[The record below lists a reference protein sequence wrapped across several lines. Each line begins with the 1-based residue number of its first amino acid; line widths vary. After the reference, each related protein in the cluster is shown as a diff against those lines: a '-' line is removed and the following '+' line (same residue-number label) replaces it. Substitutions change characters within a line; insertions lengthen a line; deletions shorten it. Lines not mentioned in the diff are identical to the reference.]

1 MADTRPRPP
10 AAPTPPASGPDGDG
24 EALQTTEHGVK
35 VHEVRDTT
43 TEREF
48 TVQRRSQ
55 TQMVIRRFMAHKLA
69 VGSLVV
75 FVLVVI
81 ISLVGGRFWKY
92 GYADITDEFSSPPSL
107 EHPMGTD
114 DIGHDSLAQVLRG
127 AQKSVQVALMVA
139 LLATTLGTV
148 IGALAGYYR
157 GWVDSALM
165 RFTDLVLTIPSI
177 AILAVLASTVAS
189 QAGNWFFI
197 GLVLALLQWTYIARV
212 VRGTFLS
219 LREKEFVEAARA
231 LGASDSRIMFR
242 HLLPNASGSIIV
254 NATITVAIAILAV
267 LASTVASQAGNWFF
281 IGLILALLQWTY
293 IARVVRGTFLS
304 LREKEFVEAA
314 RALGASD
321 TRIMF
326 RHLLPNAT
334 GSIIV
339 NATVT
344 VAIAI
349 LLETALSFLGLGIK
363 PPDTSLGLLVSTGQQ
378 AATTRPWLFYFPGLV
393 IIVIAL
399 TINFVGDGLRDAFDP
414 TQTRVRA

>member
-10 AAPTPPASGPDGDG
+10 ASKAPAEAVDDGRKL
-24 EALQTTEHGVK
+24 ETTEHGVH
-35 VHEVRDTT
+35 VHEVPATT

-48 TVQRRSQ
+48 TVVRRSQ

-75 FVLVVI
+75 FLLVVVV
-81 ISLVGGRFWKY
+81 SLIGGRFWKY

-114 DIGHDSLAQVLRG
+114 DIGHDSFAQVLRG

-139 LLATTLGTV
+139 FLATTIGAV

-157 GWVDSALM
+157 GWIDAALM

-177 AILAVLASTVAS
+177 AILAVLAATVTE

-231 LGASDSRIMFR
+231 LGASD
-242 HLLPNASGSIIV
+242 A
-254 NATITVAIAILAV
+254 
-267 LASTVASQAGNWFF
+267 
-281 IGLILALLQWTY
+281 
-293 IARVVRGTFLS
+293 
-304 LREKEFVEAA
+304 
-314 RALGASD
+314 
-321 TRIMF
+321 RIMF

-344 VAIAI
+344 VAVAI
-349 LLETALSFLGLGIK
+349 LIETALSYLGLGIK
-363 PPDTSLGLLVSTGQQ
+363 PPDTSLGLLISTGQQ
-378 AATTRPWLFYFPGLV
+378 AATTRPWLFYFPGLM
-393 IIVIAL
+393 IIIIAL

>member
-10 AAPTPPASGPDGDG
+10 AARPPGDDAG
-24 EALQTTEHGVK
+24 NGQDVHTTEHGVH
-35 VHEVRDTT
+35 VHEVPATT

-48 TVQRRSQ
+48 TVVRRSQ
-55 TQMVIRRFMAHKLA
+55 TQMIIRRFMAHRLA

-75 FVLVVI
+75 FLLVVI
-81 ISLVGGRFWKY
+81 FSLIGGRLWRY

-114 DIGHDSLAQVLRG
+114 SIGHDSMAQVLRG

-139 LLATTLGTV
+139 FLATTIGAV
-148 IGALAGYYR
+148 IGAVAGYYR
-157 GWVDSALM
+157 GWVDAALM

-177 AILAVLASTVAS
+177 AILAVLAATVAD

-197 GLVLALLQWTYIARV
+197 GLV
-212 VRGTFLS
+212 
-219 LREKEFVEAARA
+219 
-231 LGASDSRIMFR
+231 
-242 HLLPNASGSIIV
+242 
-254 NATITVAIAILAV
+254 
-267 LASTVASQAGNWFF
+267 
-281 IGLILALLQWTY
+281 LALLQWTY

-339 NATVT
+339 NATIT
-344 VAIAI
+344 VAVAI
-349 LLETALSFLGLGIK
+349 LVETALSYLGLGIK
-363 PPDTSLGLLVSTGQQ
+363 PPDTSLGLLIATGQQ
-378 AATTRPWLFYFPGLV
+378 AATTRPWLFYFPGL
-393 IIVIAL
+393 IIVIIAL
-399 TINFVGDGLRDAFDP
+399 TINFIGDGLRDAFDP

>member
-1 MADTRPRPP
+1 MADTRPRPR
-10 AAPTPPASGPDGDG
+10 ATQTPPTSDPGGDG
-24 EALQTTEHGVK
+24 QGLQTTEHGVQ
-35 VHEVRDTT
+35 VHEVRSTT

-48 TVQRRSQ
+48 TVVRRSQ
-55 TQMVIRRFMAHKLA
+55 TQMIIRRFLAHKLA

-75 FVLVVI
+75 FLLMII

-92 GYADITDEFSSPPSL
+92 GYADITDQFSTPPSL

-114 DIGHDSLAQVLRG
+114 DIGHDTLAQVLRG
-127 AQKSVQVALMVA
+127 AQKSVQVALLVA
-139 LLATTLGTV
+139 FLATAIGTV
-148 IGALAGYYR
+148 IGAVAGYYR

-165 RFTDLVLTIPSI
+165 RFTDLILTIP
-177 AILAVLASTVAS
+177 
-189 QAGNWFFI
+189 
-197 GLVLALLQWTYIARV
+197 
-212 VRGTFLS
+212 
-219 LREKEFVEAARA
+219 
-231 LGASDSRIMFR
+231 
-242 HLLPNASGSIIV
+242 
-254 NATITVAIAILAV
+254 AIAILAV
-267 LASTVASQAGNWFF
+267 LASTVASEAGNWFF

-349 LLETALSFLGLGIK
+349 LLETALSYLGLGIK

-378 AATTRPWLFYFPGLV
+378 AATTRPWLFYFPGL
-393 IIVIAL
+393 IIVIIAL

>member
-10 AAPTPPASGPDGDG
+10 ADQTPPTTDPAGDG
-24 EALQTTEHGVK
+24 LELQSTGHGVQ
-35 VHEVRDTT
+35 VHEVPATT

-48 TVQRRSQ
+48 TVVRRSQ
-55 TQMVIRRFMAHKLA
+55 TQMIIRRFMAHKLA

-75 FVLVVI
+75 FLLMVI
-81 ISLVGGRFWKY
+81 ISLIGGRFWKY
-92 GYADITDEFSSPPSL
+92 NYADITDQFSSPPSL
-107 EHPMGTD
+107 AHPMGTD

-139 LLATTLGTV
+139 LLSTV
-148 IGALAGYYR
+148 IGAFIGALAGYYR
-157 GWVDSALM
+157 GWVDAALM
-165 RFTDLVLTIPSI
+165 RFTDLILTIPSI
-177 AILAVLASTVAS
+177 AILAVLAATLAN
-189 QAGNWFFI
+189 QAGNWFFV
-197 GLVLALLQWTYIARV
+197 GLVLSLLA
-212 VRGTFLS
+212 
-219 LREKEFVEAARA
+219 
-231 LGASDSRIMFR
+231 
-242 HLLPNASGSIIV
+242 
-254 NATITVAIAILAV
+254 
-267 LASTVASQAGNWFF
+267 
-281 IGLILALLQWTY
+281 WTY

-339 NATVT
+339 NATITVS
-344 VAIAI
+344 VAI
-349 LLETALSFLGLGIK
+349 LTETALSYLGLGIK
-363 PPDTSLGLLVSTGQQ
+363 SPDTSLGLLISTGQQ
-378 AATTRPWLFYFPGLV
+378 AATTRPWLFYFPGLMIV
-393 IIVIAL
+393 IIAL

>member
-10 AAPTPPASGPDGDG
+10 ADQTPPTSGPGGNGQD
-24 EALQTTEHGVK
+24 LQTTEHGVK
-35 VHEVRDTT
+35 VHEVPATT

-55 TQMVIRRFMAHKLA
+55 TQMVMRRFMAHKLA

-75 FVLVVI
+75 FVVVVI

-92 GYADITDEFSSPPSL
+92 GYADITPEFSSPPSL
-107 EHPMGTD
+107 AHPMGTD
-114 DIGHDSLAQVLRG
+114 GIGHDSMAQVLRG

-139 LLATTLGTV
+139 FLATTIGAV

-157 GWVDSALM
+157 GWVDAALM
-165 RFTDLVLTIPSI
+165 RFTDLILTIPSI
-177 AILAVLASTVAS
+177 AILALLAATVAD

-197 GLVLALLQWTYIARV
+197 GLV
-212 VRGTFLS
+212 
-219 LREKEFVEAARA
+219 
-231 LGASDSRIMFR
+231 
-242 HLLPNASGSIIV
+242 
-254 NATITVAIAILAV
+254 
-267 LASTVASQAGNWFF
+267 
-281 IGLILALLQWTY
+281 LALLQWTY

-339 NATVT
+339 NATITVS
-344 VAIAI
+344 VAI
-349 LLETALSFLGLGIK
+349 LTETALSYLGLGIK
-363 PPDTSLGLLVSTGQQ
+363 SPDTSLGLLISTGQQ
-378 AATTRPWLFYFPGLV
+378 AATTRPWLFYFPGVTLLL
-393 IIVIAL
+393 IVL
-399 TINFVGDGLRDAFDP
+399 SVSLVGDGLRDAFGP
-414 TQTRVRA
+414 SRTRRR

>member
-10 AAPTPPASGPDGDG
+10 ATQTEPTTDPGG
-24 EALQTTEHGVK
+24 EGQGLQTTEHGVR
-35 VHEVRDTT
+35 VHEVPSTT

-48 TVQRRSQ
+48 TVVRRSQ
-55 TQMVIRRFMAHKLA
+55 TQMIIRRFMAHKLA

-75 FVLVVI
+75 FLLMVLV
-81 ISLVGGRFWKY
+81 SLIGGRFWKY
-92 GYADITDEFSSPPSL
+92 GYADITNEFSSPPSL

-114 DIGHDSLAQVLRG
+114 DIGHDTLAQVLRG
-127 AQKSVQVALMVA
+127 AQKSVQVALLVA
-139 LLATTLGTV
+139 FLATTIGTV
-148 IGALAGYYR
+148 IGAVAGYYR

-165 RFTDLVLTIPSI
+165 RFTDLVLTIP
-177 AILAVLASTVAS
+177 
-189 QAGNWFFI
+189 
-197 GLVLALLQWTYIARV
+197 
-212 VRGTFLS
+212 
-219 LREKEFVEAARA
+219 
-231 LGASDSRIMFR
+231 
-242 HLLPNASGSIIV
+242 
-254 NATITVAIAILAV
+254 AIAILAV
-267 LASTVASQAGNWFF
+267 LASTVASEAGNWFF

-339 NATVT
+339 NATIT
-344 VAIAI
+344 VAVAI
-349 LLETALSFLGLGIK
+349 LLETALSYLGLGIK

-378 AATTRPWLFYFPGLV
+378 AATTRPWLFYFPGV
-393 IIVIAL
+393 IIVIIAL

>member
-10 AAPTPPASGPDGDG
+10 ATQPSTDPGDDGQ
-24 EALQTTEHGVK
+24 ALQTTQHGVQ
-35 VHEVRDTT
+35 VHEVPSTT

-48 TVQRRSQ
+48 TVVRRSQ

-75 FVLVVI
+75 FLLVVI
-81 ISLVGGRFWKY
+81 ISLIGGRFWKY
-92 GYADITDEFSSPPSL
+92 GYADITDQFSTPPSL

-114 DIGHDSLAQVLRG
+114 DIGHDTLAQVLRG

-139 LLATTLGTV
+139 ILATVIGAV

-165 RFTDLVLTIPSI
+165 RFTDLILTIPAI
-177 AILAVLASTVAS
+177 AILAVLASVVAS
-189 QAGNWFFI
+189 EAGNWFFI
-197 GLVLALLQWTYIARV
+197 GLV
-212 VRGTFLS
+212 
-219 LREKEFVEAARA
+219 
-231 LGASDSRIMFR
+231 
-242 HLLPNASGSIIV
+242 
-254 NATITVAIAILAV
+254 
-267 LASTVASQAGNWFF
+267 
-281 IGLILALLQWTY
+281 LALLQWTY

-339 NATVT
+339 NATIT
-344 VAIAI
+344 VAVAI
-349 LLETALSFLGLGIK
+349 LVETSLSYLGLGIR
-363 PPDTSLGLLVSTGQQ
+363 PPDTSLGLLISTGQQ
-378 AATTRPWLFYFPGLV
+378 AATTRPWLFYFPGL
-393 IIVIAL
+393 IIVIIAL
-399 TINFVGDGLRDAFDP
+399 TINFIGDGLRDAFDP

>member
-1 MADTRPRPP
+1 MADTRPRPS
-10 AAPTPPASGPDGDG
+10 ATETGPTTDPGGDG
-24 EALQTTEHGVK
+24 GRLQTTEHGVK
-35 VHEVRDTT
+35 VHEVPATT

-48 TVQRRSQ
+48 TVVRRSQ

-75 FVLVVI
+75 FLLLVIV
-81 ISLVGGRFWKY
+81 SLIGGRFWKY
-92 GYADITDEFSSPPSL
+92 GYADITDQFSTPPSL

-114 DIGHDSLAQVLRG
+114 DIGHDTLAQVLRG
-127 AQKSVQVALMVA
+127 SQKSVQVALMVA
-139 LLATTLGTV
+139 FLATTIGAV

-165 RFTDLVLTIPSI
+165 RFTDLILTIPSI
-177 AILAVLASTVAS
+177 AILAVLASVVAS
-189 QAGNWFFI
+189 EAGNWFFI
-197 GLVLALLQWTYIARV
+197 GLV
-212 VRGTFLS
+212 
-219 LREKEFVEAARA
+219 
-231 LGASDSRIMFR
+231 
-242 HLLPNASGSIIV
+242 
-254 NATITVAIAILAV
+254 
-267 LASTVASQAGNWFF
+267 
-281 IGLILALLQWTY
+281 LALLQWTY

-344 VAIAI
+344 VAVAI
-349 LLETALSFLGLGIK
+349 LVETALSYLGLGIK
-363 PPDTSLGLLVSTGQQ
+363 PPDTSLGLLISTGQQ
-378 AATTRPWLFYFPGLV
+378 AATTRPWLFYFPGLMIV
-393 IIVIAL
+393 IIAL
-399 TINFVGDGLRDAFDP
+399 TVNFVGDGLRDAFDP

>member
-1 MADTRPRPP
+1 MADTRPRQP
-10 AAPTPPASGPDGDG
+10 ATQPTPDGSGDG
-24 EALQTTEHGVK
+24 QELHRTEHGVQ
-35 VHEVRDTT
+35 VHEVPATT

-48 TVQRRSQ
+48 TVVRRSQ
-55 TQMVIRRFMAHKLA
+55 TQMVTRRFMAHKLA

-75 FVLVVI
+75 FLLVVI
-81 ISLVGGRFWKY
+81 ISLIGGRFWKY
-92 GYADITDEFSSPPSL
+92 GYADITDEFSSPPSW

-139 LLATTLGTV
+139 ILATTLGSV
-148 IGALAGYYR
+148 IGAIAGYYR
-157 GWVDSALM
+157 GWV
-165 RFTDLVLTIPSI
+165 VLTIPSI
-177 AILAVLASTVAS
+177 AILAVLAATVADK
-189 QAGNWFFI
+189 AGNWFFV
-197 GLVLALLQWTYIARV
+197 GLV
-212 VRGTFLS
+212 
-219 LREKEFVEAARA
+219 
-231 LGASDSRIMFR
+231 
-242 HLLPNASGSIIV
+242 
-254 NATITVAIAILAV
+254 
-267 LASTVASQAGNWFF
+267 
-281 IGLILALLQWTY
+281 LALLQWTY

-326 RHLLPNAT
+326 KHLLPNAS

-344 VAIAI
+344 VAVAI
-349 LLETALSFLGLGIK
+349 LIETSLSYLGLGIRA
-363 PPDTSLGLLVSTGQQ
+363 PDTSLGLLVSEGQQ

-393 IIVIAL
+393 IIIIAL
-399 TINFVGDGLRDAFDP
+399 TINFIGDGLRDAFDP

>member
-10 AAPTPPASGPDGDG
+10 ASPAPAEVTDGQD
-24 EALQTTEHGVK
+24 LQTTEHGVQ
-35 VHEVRDTT
+35 VHEVPATT

-48 TVQRRSQ
+48 TVARRSQ
-55 TQMVIRRFMAHKLA
+55 TQMIFRRFMAHKLA
-69 VGSLVV
+69 VASLVV

-81 ISLVGGRFWKY
+81 VSLVGGRFWKY
-92 GYADITDEFSSPPSL
+92 GYADITDQFSSPPSL
-107 EHPMGTD
+107 DHPMGTD
-114 DIGHDSLAQVLRG
+114 SIGHDTFAQVLRG
-127 AQKSVQVALMVA
+127 SQKSVQVALMVA
-139 LLATTLGTV
+139 ILATTIGAV

-177 AILAVLASTVAS
+177 AILAVLAATVTQ

-197 GLVLALLQWTYIARV
+197 GLV
-212 VRGTFLS
+212 
-219 LREKEFVEAARA
+219 
-231 LGASDSRIMFR
+231 
-242 HLLPNASGSIIV
+242 
-254 NATITVAIAILAV
+254 
-267 LASTVASQAGNWFF
+267 
-281 IGLILALLQWTY
+281 LALLQWTY

-339 NATVT
+339 NATIT
-344 VAIAI
+344 VAVAI
-349 LLETALSFLGLGIK
+349 LVETSLSYLGLGIR
-363 PPDTSLGLLVSTGQQ
+363 PPDTSLGLLISEGQQ

-393 IIVIAL
+393 IVTIAL
-399 TINFVGDGLRDAFDP
+399 TINFIGDGLRDAFDP

>member
-1 MADTRPRPP
+1 MADTRPRPR
-10 AAPTPPASGPDGDG
+10 ATQTPPTSDPGGDG
-24 EALQTTEHGVK
+24 QGLQTTEHGVQ
-35 VHEVRDTT
+35 VHEVPSTT

-48 TVQRRSQ
+48 TVVRRSQ
-55 TQMVIRRFMAHKLA
+55 TQMIIRRFLAHKLA

-75 FVLVVI
+75 FLLMII

-92 GYADITDEFSSPPSL
+92 GYADITDQFSTPPSL

-114 DIGHDSLAQVLRG
+114 DIGHDTLAQVLRG
-127 AQKSVQVALMVA
+127 AQKSVQVALLVA
-139 LLATTLGTV
+139 FLATTIGTV
-148 IGALAGYYR
+148 IGAVAGYYR

-165 RFTDLVLTIPSI
+165 RFTDLILTIP
-177 AILAVLASTVAS
+177 
-189 QAGNWFFI
+189 
-197 GLVLALLQWTYIARV
+197 
-212 VRGTFLS
+212 
-219 LREKEFVEAARA
+219 
-231 LGASDSRIMFR
+231 
-242 HLLPNASGSIIV
+242 
-254 NATITVAIAILAV
+254 AIAILAV
-267 LASTVASQAGNWFF
+267 LASTVASEAGNWFF

-349 LLETALSFLGLGIK
+349 LLETALSYLGLGIK

-378 AATTRPWLFYFPGLV
+378 AATTRPWLFYFPGL
-393 IIVIAL
+393 IIVIIAL

>member
-10 AAPTPPASGPDGDG
+10 ATQTEPTAEVADDGQG
-24 EALQTTEHGVK
+24 LQTTEHGVQ
-35 VHEVRDTT
+35 VHEVPSTT

-48 TVQRRSQ
+48 TVVRRSQ
-55 TQMVIRRFMAHKLA
+55 TQMIVRRFMAHKLA

-75 FVLVVI
+75 FLLVVI
-81 ISLVGGRFWKY
+81 VSLVGGRFWKY
-92 GYADITDEFSSPPSL
+92 GYADITDQFSSPPSL
-107 EHPMGTD
+107 AHPMGTD

-127 AQKSVQVALMVA
+127 SQKSVQVALMVA
-139 LLATTLGTV
+139 FLATAIGTV

-165 RFTDLVLTIPSI
+165 RFTDLVLTIPS
-177 AILAVLASTVAS
+177 
-189 QAGNWFFI
+189 
-197 GLVLALLQWTYIARV
+197 
-212 VRGTFLS
+212 
-219 LREKEFVEAARA
+219 
-231 LGASDSRIMFR
+231 
-242 HLLPNASGSIIV
+242 
-254 NATITVAIAILAV
+254 IAILAV

-339 NATVT
+339 NATIT

-349 LLETALSFLGLGIK
+349 LLETSLSYLGLGIK
-363 PPDTSLGLLVSTGQQ
+363 APDTSLGLLISAGQQ
-378 AATTRPWLFYFPGLV
+378 AATTRPWLFYFPGL
-393 IIVIAL
+393 IIVVIAL
-399 TINFVGDGLRDAFDP
+399 TINFIGDGLRDAFDP

>member
-1 MADTRPRPP
+1 MADTRVPP
-10 AAPTPPASGPDGDG
+10 GADADRAG
-24 EALQTTEHGVK
+24 EGHELRRTEHGAQ
-35 VHEVRDTT
+35 VHEVAST

-48 TVQRRSQ
+48 TVAARTQRQ
-55 TQMVIRRFMAHKLA
+55 LVVRRFFAHKLA

-75 FVLVVI
+75 FLIVVVV
-81 ISLVGGRFWKY
+81 SLIGGRLWRY

-114 DIGHDSLAQVLRG
+114 SIGHDSMAQILRG

-139 LLATTLGTV
+139 LLATTFGTL

-157 GWVDSALM
+157 SWTDSTLM
-165 RFTDLVLTIPSI
+165 RFTDLVLTIPPI
-177 AILAVLASTVAS
+177 ALLAVLAANVAEK
-189 QAGNWFFI
+189 AGNWFFI
-197 GLVLALLQWTYIARV
+197 GLVLAALQWTYIARV
-212 VRGTFLS
+212 VRG
-219 LREKEFVEAARA
+219 
-231 LGASDSRIMFR
+231 
-242 HLLPNASGSIIV
+242 
-254 NATITVAIAILAV
+254 
-267 LASTVASQAGNWFF
+267 Q
-281 IGLILALLQWTY
+281 
-293 IARVVRGTFLS
+293 FLS

-339 NATVT
+339 NATIT
-344 VAIAI
+344 VAVAI
-349 LLETALSFLGLGIK
+349 LLETALSYIGLGIR

-378 AATTRPWLFYFPGLV
+378 AATTRPWLFWFPGIF
-393 IIVIAL
+393 IIIIAL
-399 TINFVGDGLRDAFDP
+399 TVNFIGDGLRDAFDP

>member
-10 AAPTPPASGPDGDG
+10 DTQTPPPDEDGDG
-24 EALQTTEHGVK
+24 QDLQRTEHGVQ
-35 VHEVRDTT
+35 VHEVPATT

-48 TVQRRSQ
+48 TVVRRSQ
-55 TQMVIRRFMAHKLA
+55 TQMIIRRFMAHKLA

-75 FVLVVI
+75 FVLLVL
-81 ISLVGGRFWKY
+81 ISLIGGRFWKY

-107 EHPMGTD
+107 QHPMGTD
-114 DIGHDSLAQVLRG
+114 GIGHDSMAQVLRG

-139 LLATTLGTV
+139 FLSTTLGAV

-157 GWVDSALM
+157 GWVDSTLM

-177 AILAVLASTVAS
+177 AILAVLAATLAD
-189 QAGNWFFI
+189 QAGNWFFV
-197 GLVLALLQWTYIARV
+197 GLVLSLL
-212 VRGTFLS
+212 L
-219 LREKEFVEAARA
+219 
-231 LGASDSRIMFR
+231 
-242 HLLPNASGSIIV
+242 
-254 NATITVAIAILAV
+254 
-267 LASTVASQAGNWFF
+267 
-281 IGLILALLQWTY
+281 WTY

-326 RHLLPNAT
+326 KHLLPNAT

-339 NATVT
+339 NATVMVS
-344 VAIAI
+344 VAI
-349 LLETALSFLGLGIK
+349 LTETALSYIGLGIK
-363 PPDTSLGLLVSTGQQ
+363 SPDTSLGLLIATGQQ
-378 AATTRPWLFYFPGLV
+378 AATTRPWLFYFPGLFIV
-393 IIVIAL
+393 IIAL
-399 TINFVGDGLRDAFDP
+399 TINFIGDGLRDAFDP